1 MENLV
6 GKKMYGFKYETTDNL
21 IYASALDKYIFAIG
35 TITGVS
41 EANNFVKVS
50 FDSEESWF
58 YPLHLVSSFLVPESV
73 TTFDENINNVIIWAS
88 SRGLLTPQN
97 ANKQML
103 KVMEEIGETASA
115 LAKGKQEELIDGI
128 GDSFVTL
135 IILSK
140 QLGLDPAYC
149 LDKAW
154 NEIKDRQGK
163 TVNGVFIKE

>member
-1 MENLV
+1 MENLI

-50 FDSEESWF
+50 FDSDDSFF
-58 YPLHLVSSFLVPESV
+58 YPLHLVEQYLVPDKL

-115 LAKGKQEELIDGI
+115 LAKGKQDELIDGI

-135 IILSK
+135 IILSR

-149 LDKAW
+149 LDRAW